1 MSLPRGV
8 VDANAA
14 YQRHMGNAWV
24 GTSSAQATDAW
35 RIRLEYWRR
44 LRHLLDSAEL
54 SAGRLRQEC
63 LQAAGSILQLL
74 APGEESWPY
83 PSASRVAELR
93 LLVTRGEVGTAA
105 AEAREIAGTLE
116 VM

>member
-1 MSLPRGV
+1 
-8 VDANAA
+8 
-14 YQRHMGNAWV
+14 MGNSRV
-24 GTSSAQATDAW
+24 GESATRPNDAW

-44 LRHLLDSAEL
+44 VRHLLDSAEL
-54 SAGRLRQEC
+54 GAGRLRQEC

-74 APGEESWPY
+74 AAGEEPWLY

-93 LLVTRGEVGTAA
+93 SLVTRGEVAVAA
-105 AEAREIAGTLE
+105 AEAREIACTLE

>member
-1 MSLPRGV
+1 MRRGV

-14 YQRHMGNAWV
+14 YQRHMSNAWV

-74 APGEESWPY
+74 TPGEEPWPY
-83 PSASRVAELR
+83 PSATRVAELR
-93 LLVTRGEVGTAA
+93 RLVTRGEVGTAA
-105 AEAREIAGTLE
+105 AEAREIACTLE